1 MTLEGTGHE
10 FPRLVYY
17 RGAVDKRNQY
27 FGPFPNAKAVREA
40 LRRSIDPAF
49 LPRPL
54 RRVAALPRN
63 DTGKLPR
70 AALLRL
76 LHCGEDRAGC

>member
-1 MTLEGTGHE
+1 
-10 FPRLVYY
+10 V
-17 RGAVDKRNQY
+17 
-27 FGPFPNAKAVREA
+27 
-40 LRRSIDPAF
+40 
-49 LPRPL
+49 L